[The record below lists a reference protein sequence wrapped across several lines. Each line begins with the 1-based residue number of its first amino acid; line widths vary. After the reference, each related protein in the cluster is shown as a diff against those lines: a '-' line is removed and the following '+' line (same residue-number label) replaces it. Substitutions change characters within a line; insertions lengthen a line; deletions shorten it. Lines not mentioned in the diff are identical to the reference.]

1 MAIYPGPLSQS
12 LDGISFKLYQTAQI
26 AAQQPTCPKDTLTA
40 LYHLT
45 ASTEYIRDTLTT
57 LNINSPTPA
66 LTQAITELRQAL
78 ADIEKGI

>member
-26 AAQQPTCPKDTLTA
+26 AAQQPTGPKDTLTA